1 MESYVVKLGVKR
13 SRTSKQPSPISRDLK
28 LLSSSPIAS
37 AAKVASS
44 EDLLIQILSH
54 VPVKTLLNFKSV
66 SKQWLSLITNPH
78 FLRLCNPLSPSR
90 SVSSLFFASS
100 SSCRSNPDYQFIPLD
115 VNDKCLTPFKTL
127 DFTDDPLGSG
137 IAVLQSCNGLLL
149 CASYRARELKRTYY
163 VYNPTTKQFATL
175 PQIRHECSK
184 YVCGMTLAFDPIKS
198 PFYKVVCLR
207 RSENSR
213 QLFQIEIYSSET
225 LSWRASGEPFTA
237 PKHTEFQNS
246 IYWNGSVHWWNG
258 SFHWWNGFA
267 NHGCWRM
274 DTYTLY
280 FKVDEE
286 SVKQLPIPKRQ
297 YAYYHVASY
306 IGESE
311 GHLHLVGGDSD
322 FNRLFK
328 VYELARDY
336 SGWFVKYQVDISEI
350 TNVFPE
356 MMKKNPFHGYT
367 LKIISL
373 VRKEKEEEDGSF
385 LVLEIPGGQIICYNL
400 VDKSVKKL
408 WEFPPGHKFY
418 NDNCLRHV
426 FALPYIESLA
436 CV

>member
-1 MESYVVKLGVKR
+1 MIQIRAKKGR
-13 SRTSKQPSPISRDLK
+13 PSKQLPPLSCNPGPK
-28 LLSSSPIAS
+28 SSSLIIPS
-37 AAKVASS
+37 AANVASS
-44 EDLLIQILSH
+44 EDLLFQILLH
-54 VPVKTLLNFKSV
+54 VPLKPLTSFKSV
-66 SKQWLSLITNPH
+66 SKHWLSLITSPH
-78 FLRLCNPLSPSR
+78 FVRLRGTFYPSP
-90 SVSSLFFASS
+90 SSLFFRVP
-100 SSCRSNPDYQFIPLD
+100 CPWRSRTTPEYRFISLD
-115 VNDKCLTPFKTL
+115 VAGECLIPFKTL
-127 DFTDDPLGSG
+127 DFIPEYCS
-137 IAVLQSCNGLLL
+137 
-149 CASYRARELKRTYY
+149 AREIY
-163 VYNPTTKQFATL
+163 
-175 PQIRHECSK
+175 
-184 YVCGMTLAFDPIKS
+184 S

-207 RSENSR
+207 RSEKSR

-258 SFHWWNGFA
+258 SFHWWNGFT

-274 DTYTLY
+274 DTHTLY

-286 SVKQLPIPKRQ
+286 SLKQLPIPKKQ

-306 IGESE
+306 VGESE
-311 GHLHLVGGDSD
+311 GHLYLVEGDSD

-328 VYELARDY
+328 VYELARDF
-336 SGWFVKYQVDISEI
+336 SGWFMKYQVDMSEV

-373 VRKEKEEEDGSF
+373 VRKEKEEKDGSF
-385 LVLEIPGGQIICYNL
+385 LVLEIPGGQIIHYNL

-426 FALPYIESLA
+426 LALSYIESLA